1 MEYLGEPPENIILSS
16 KKRDIFFDEDLIPI
30 KKENSKGKIRLPN
43 SKKFED
49 FLEGADEDFMD
60 LVKVIQFII
69 QKCLVWNPFKR
80 FKPDEALKHKYF
92 SNQLKNSITN
102 KNKQSQKI
110 LNVIDNKKSNFL
122 KYKVQINKMTNPKN
136 NKNRTKPTK
145 GNSNFSREEQTNNY
159 TK

>member
-69 QKCLVWNPFKR
+69 
-80 FKPDEALKHKYF
+80 
-92 SNQLKNSITN
+92 
-102 KNKQSQKI
+102 
-110 LNVIDNKKSNFL
+110 
-122 KYKVQINKMTNPKN
+122 
-136 NKNRTKPTK
+136 
-145 GNSNFSREEQTNNY
+145 
-159 TK
+159 